1 MKLYYKTIFTV
12 LFLCACFGANQV
24 QAQDLQQALSNLNAQ
39 VVGGYIDPIL
49 GNWANDLNSG
59 IYHTAALHS
68 VLGFDLSVN
77 LALAHVS
84 DGDKT
89 FQFTMPIPVNAN
101 GVLYP
106 ANTPITASTAV
117 GPKNSTVLTTV
128 NGLPIMTIPPG
139 YDLPYVPLPMPQV
152 SLGLPFG
159 IEVMARYI
167 PTVSAGSEGK
177 FNSSGFGARYSIDQW
192 IPMCPVNIAVHFM
205 TQKLNFKSKSDT
217 SIFSGKGTAYGLEVS
232 KKLAI
237 LTLYAGFQL
246 ESSSMTVDNYEYTNQ
261 ATGLS
266 STIQGFTVNG
276 SNKSRFTVGANFS
289 LLIFDIQADYSFA
302 STPVAT
308 LGAGFSFR

>member
-1 MKLYYKTIFTV
+1 MNLSKKTIVTV
-12 LFLCACFGANQV
+12 LLLCVCSGVNRV

-39 VVGGYIDPIL
+39 VAGMYIDPIL
-49 GNWANDLNSG
+49 INWANDLNSG
-59 IYHTAALHS
+59 IYHTADLHG
-68 VLGFDLSVN
+68 VLGFDIGVN

-89 FQFTMPIPVNAN
+89 FQFIMGMPVNVN

-117 GPKNSTVLTTV
+117 GPKNATVITTV
-128 NGLPIMTIPPG
+128 NGLPILTIPAG
-139 YDLPYVPLPMPQV
+139 YNLPYVPLPMPQV

-237 LTLYAGFQL
+237 LTLYAGYQL
-246 ESSSMTVDNYEYTNQ
+246 ESSSMTVDNYVYTDQ
-261 ATGLS
+261 STGLS

-289 LLIFDIQADYSFA
+289 LLILDIHADYSFA